1 MNRPNIRS
9 CWLELNRSLD
19 AFKFGSIP
27 PLWEPRANKN
37 YVRTLVSET
46 QVSCAFM
53 PLSEGRFYRGDGTR
67 YIAADVGFNLYKQSY
82 ANAESDTV
90 NTLMLLHATV
100 EQPDLSYSTRLIYM
114 TNQVALVD
122 EGGIRLVNSASG
134 NDDGFIASKDYRLFD
149 EPMQL
154 HADAMITNTPGVSLI
169 AYAADCAL
177 VRIEDEKTG
186 AVGVFHTAYKNA
198 TGLSENCT
206 GGKSIIATTIE
217 QMNKQFGS
225 MPKDLTVTLFPA
237 ISSRTL
243 TLGGP
248 SKIWLEQLR
257 EQGFSDCINGEHLSL
272 TKVVVKELIRHGVKK
287 HNIALTSLTTDSS
300 LLQSYRLA
308 RPAECKNPYFAAG
321 REVRGCT
328 ISPDDFVEPDADDAP
343 QMTRSNA
350 ANLLVVTKK

>member
-9 CWLELNRSLD
+9 GWLELNRSFG
-19 AFKFGSIP
+19 AFKFSSVP
-27 PLWEPRANKN
+27 PLWRSRANKN

-53 PLSEGRFYRGDGTR
+53 PLSEGRFYQDDDTR
-67 YIAADVGFNLYKQSY
+67 YIAADVRFNLYKQSY

-100 EQPDLSYSTRLIYM
+100 EQPDLSYSTRLIYT
-114 TNQVALVD
+114 TNQVTLVD
-122 EGGIRLVNSASG
+122 EEGIRLVNPVSG
-134 NDDGFIASKDYRLFD
+134 NDDGFIASKDYRLFN

-154 HADAMITNTPGVSLI
+154 RADAMITNTPGVSLI

-177 VRIEDEKTG
+177 ARIEDKRTG
-186 AVGVFHTAYKNA
+186 AVGVFHAAYKNA

-217 QMNKQFGS
+217 QMDKQFGS
-225 MPKDLTVTLFPA
+225 MPEDLTVTLFPA

-243 TLGGP
+243 TLGGTG
-248 SKIWLEQLR
+248 KIWLEQLR

-287 HNIALTSLTTDSS
+287 HNIALTPLTTDSP
-300 LLQSYRLA
+300 LLQNYRLA
-308 RPAECKNPYFAAG
+308 RPAECENPYFAAD

-328 ISPDDFVEPDADDAP
+328 ISPDDFVELDAYAAP

>member
-9 CWLELNRSLD
+9 GWLELNRSFD

-27 PLWEPRANKN
+27 PLWMLRSNKSYIRA
-37 YVRTLVSET
+37 LASET
-46 QVSCAFM
+46 QTSCAFM
-53 PLSEGRFYRGDGTR
+53 PLSEGRFYQDDGMC
-67 YIAADVGFNLYKQSY
+67 YVAADIGFNLYKQNY

-90 NTLMLLHATV
+90 NTNMLLHATV

-114 TNQVALVD
+114 TNQVALVN
-122 EGGIRLVNSASG
+122 EEGIRLVNPASG
-134 NDDGFIASKDYRLFD
+134 NDDCFIASKDYRLFN
-149 EPMQL
+149 EPIQL
-154 HADAMITNTPGVSLI
+154 RADAMITNTPGVSLI
-169 AYAADCAL
+169 VYAADCAL
-177 VRIEDEKTG
+177 ARIEDERTG
-186 AVGVFHTAYKNA
+186 AVGVFHAAYKNA

-206 GGKSIIATTIE
+206 GGQSIIATTIE

-225 MPKDLTVTLFPA
+225 MPEDLTVTLFPA

-243 TLGGP
+243 TLGGTG
-248 SKIWLEQLR
+248 KIWLEQLR

-272 TKVVVKELIRHGVKK
+272 TKVVVKELIRHGVTK
-287 HNIALTSLTTDSS
+287 HYIALTSLTTDSP

-308 RPAECKNPYFAAG
+308 RPAEYKNPYFATD

-328 ISPDDFVEPDADDAP
+328 ISPDNFVEPDADDAP

-350 ANLLVVTKK
+350 ANILVVIKK